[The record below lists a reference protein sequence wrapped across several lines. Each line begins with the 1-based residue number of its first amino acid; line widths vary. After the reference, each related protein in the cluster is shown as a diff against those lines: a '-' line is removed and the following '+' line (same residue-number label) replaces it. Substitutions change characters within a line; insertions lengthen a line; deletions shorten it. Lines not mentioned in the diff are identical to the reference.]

1 MVAAVI
7 AVVEAVRRCVLVV
20 EADAAAVE
28 DLATE
33 LRDRGHRVVAVVDA
47 TDTASVATVG
57 ALAAQAAS
65 DPLTGLANRRTL
77 DDELRA
83 AWNRCARNRQS
94 LAVLVLDVDR
104 FKAFNDAVGHQA
116 GDACLVAIADVAR
129 RACTRPGSV
138 ACRWGGDEFL
148 VVLPATDLPAAVAIA
163 DDVLAAVRSLSGD
176 QVHVGG
182 RAPTVSIGVSATLPE
197 GDGDVGRLVAA
208 ADKAMY
214 AAKESGRDRRVAAH
228 A

>member
-1 MVAAVI
+1 MADAEPGRRVI
-7 AVVEAVRRCVLVV
+7 VVEANALEV
-20 EADAAAVE
+20 EA
-28 DLATE
+28 LADE
-33 LRDRGHRVVAVVDA
+33 LRGRGHRVVAIGDA
-47 TDTASVATVG
+47 ADAAGAATVG

-83 AWNRCARNRQS
+83 AWSRCVRDRQP
-94 LAVLVLDVDR
+94 LAVLVIDIDH

-129 RACTRPGSV
+129 RACTPPGSV

-148 VVLPATDLPAAVAIA
+148 VVLPATDLSAAAAIA
-163 DDVLAAVRSLSGD
+163 DDALTAVRGLRG
-176 QVHVGG
+176 QAAGAGG
-182 RAPTVSIGVSATLPE
+182 RSLTVSIGASATRPAAV
-197 GDGDVGRLVAA
+197 GDAAVLVAA
-208 ADKAMY
+208 ADRAMY
-214 AAKESGRDRRVAAH
+214 AAKQAGRDRRVAAE

>member
-1 MVAAVI
+1 M
-7 AVVEAVRRCVLVV
+7 LVV
-20 EADAAAVE
+20 EAEAAQAE
-28 DLATE
+28 ALAAE
-33 LRDRGHRVVAVVDA
+33 LRDRGHRVVAVLDA
-47 TDTASVATVG
+47 TDAPSAATVG
-57 ALAAQAAS
+57 ALAAQAAT

-83 AWNRCARNRQS
+83 AWSRCVRDHAP
-94 LAVLVLDVDR
+94 LAVLVLDVDH

-116 GDACLVAIADVAR
+116 GDACLAAIADVAR

-148 VVLPATDLPAAVAIA
+148 VVLPATDLPAAAAIA
-163 DDVLAAVRSLSGD
+163 DDVLAAVRSLPGDRAAGSG
-176 QVHVGG
+176 
-182 RAPTVSIGVSATLPE
+182 RSLTVSIGVSATLPSP
-197 GDGDVGRLVAA
+197 DGDAGPLVAA

-214 AAKESGRDRRVAAH
+214 AAKQSGRDRRVAAH